1 MKIYILALFIST
13 LFFFTPQ
20 YSNAQRLLK
29 DLKSKAQ
36 EKLNEKLKQETEDQ
50 VNEEIDKQIG
60 IDDAEKR
67 DSINTDRNQRR
78 MNGMLKNLGINGE
91 PVPISESY
99 NFSQAIEMH
108 LESYDANRK
117 KVSDGDFITL
127 LNKDLKSMAYLATSG
142 EMAEKSKGIFIIDV
156 VNKATIILSEDGNN
170 KTGIVFGLDSLA
182 NAANS
187 AIDDTGIE
195 DTPEY
200 YAAHP
205 NVRKTG
211 KTKTIAGYKCEQ
223 YILTDED
230 SEAEVW
236 LTRDLKM
243 NTYDFFSTV
252 FKVEM
257 AATGMGWG
265 YLMESTTKEKT
276 GEKSFMQV
284 TKIDQNTNRKFTMS
298 DYQITNM
305 GSLKIPAGQE

>member
-1 MKIYILALFIST
+1 MKIYVQALLILT
-13 LFFFTPQ
+13 LFFFIPQ
-20 YSNAQRLLK
+20 YSHAQRLLR

-36 EKLNEKLKQETEDQ
+36 EKLNEKLQQETEDQ
-50 VNEEIDKQIG
+50 VNKEIDKQIG

-67 DSINTDRNQRR
+67 DSINAERNQRR
-78 MNGMLKNLGINGE
+78 MNGMLKNFGLNGE
-91 PVPISESY
+91 PVPISDNY
-99 NFSQAIEMH
+99 HFNQTIEMH
-108 LESYDANRK
+108 LETYDADGK
-117 KVSDGDFITL
+117 KISDGDFVTL
-127 LNKDLKSMAYLATSG
+127 LNKDSKSMAYQATSG
-142 EMAEKSKGIFIIDV
+142 EMAEKSQGIFIVDL
-156 VNKATIILSEDGNN
+156 VNKATIILNEDGNN

-182 NAANS
+182 SVAKS
-187 AIDDTGIE
+187 GIKDTEIE

-205 NVRKTG
+205 NIRKTG
-211 KTKTIAGYKCEQ
+211 KTKSIAGYKCEQ
-223 YILTDED
+223 YIMTDED

-284 TKIDQNTNRKFTMS
+284 TKIDTNTNKSFSMS